1 MQRGLCLIAIVIACL
16 ALSAAPAGAV
26 NLTGGCQG
34 QGTSFDKDHN
44 QIMAAT
50 APSAEPGT
58 SGNPFLVD
66 YDGTVEYAGTGPLVL
81 NHHWEIKVFGI
92 PVKSGGAPNGSHQT
106 ATIGVADVSDYL
118 PFKITGVYYVSG
130 EIHGDGGACSGD
142 AYVKL
147 LGSPVGTVPWIVAI
161 GLIVIGVA
169 LGYASLPKARPSAAG
184 LSGLEA
190 VFVASG
196 GPPPAPPIAEP
207 MPPPAPVSNEPPT
220 AREHAPFGEPEP
232 TVQQP
237 PTPSP
242 PPPPPPSPSSP
253 PPSSPP
259 PADGSPA

>member
-1 MQRGLCLIAIVIACL
+1 MQRGFCLIAIVIACL

-66 YDGTVEYAGTGPLVL
+66 YDGTVEYAGTGPLML
-81 NHHWEIKVFGI
+81 DHHWEIKVFGI

-106 ATIGVADVSDYL
+106 AAIGVADVSDYL

-147 LGSPVGTVPWIVAI
+147 LGSPVGTIPWIVAI
-161 GLIVIGVA
+161 ALIVVGS
-169 LGYASLPKARPSAAG
+169 LGYALPKARPTAAVSRGSTPLRRAGRPASAPADRKPTPPR
-184 LSGLEA
+184 
-190 VFVASG
+190 
-196 GPPPAPPIAEP
+196 GPSRTSHRRRS
-207 MPPPAPVSNEPPT
+207 M
-220 AREHAPFGEPEP
+220 PFGEPEP

-237 PTPSP
+237 PTPN
-242 PPPPPPSPSSP
+242 
-253 PPSSPP
+253 
-259 PADGSPA
+259 PAHLRLRPRRSPA